1 MNKLKID
8 KDKLKAMSM
17 LSDEE
22 LWRTIRTI
30 GYSHGIKTPEV
41 APSAKD
47 MQKIKA
53 ALRDADKI
61 NLAGALKIID
71 NHRKGKG

>member
-1 MNKLKID
+1 MRID
-8 KDKLKAMSM
+8 KDKLRAMSM

-22 LWRTIRTI
+22 LWKMIRQI
-30 GYSHGIKTPEV
+30 GDAHGVKTPEA
-41 APSAKD
+41 APSCGD
-47 MQKIKA
+47 MQKIKS

-71 NHRKGKG
+71 NHRKGQG

>member
-1 MNKLKID
+1 MKID

-22 LWRTIRTI
+22 LWNTIREV
-30 GYSHGIKTPEV
+30 GMAHGIKTPEK
-41 APSAKD
+41 APSAD
-47 MQKIKA
+47 NMQKIKT

-71 NHRKGKG
+71 NHRKGKS

>member
-1 MNKLKID
+1 MKID
-8 KDKLKAMSM
+8 KDKLRAMSM

-22 LWRTIRTI
+22 LWKTIREV
-30 GYSHGIKTPEV
+30 GNAHGLKTPEV
-41 APSAKD
+41 PPSAGD
-47 MQKIKA
+47 MQKIKS

-71 NHRKGKG
+71 NHRKGKC

>member
-1 MNKLKID
+1 MKID
-8 KDKLKAMSM
+8 KDKLMAMSM

-22 LWRTIRTI
+22 LWKTIRKV
-30 GYSHGIKTPEV
+30 GEAHGVKTPEA
-41 APSAKD
+41 APSASD